1 MYLSGNVCYTVVYSL
16 VQSCVVQRCVIR
28 CSENAAKCNAISV
41 LCIWISDKKESD
53 KMKTIDDDIRSGN
66 FKQIYLLY
74 GTEAYLKKQYKDKLK
89 NAMAAPD
96 DNMNFTTFEGKNI
109 NPKEVIDLAETLPFF
124 ADRRVILI
132 EDSGFFK
139 SSCEDLAEYLTQVAP
154 ATHFIF
160 VEEEV
165 DKRSK
170 MYKTIKNNGKIVEF
184 SAQSEELLTRW
195 ILTRLKKEG
204 KNITGSVMQLFLSR
218 TGTDMGNIDRELEK
232 LICYALDRDVI
243 TAEDVMAVATEQ
255 TTNKIFEMVN
265 AIAEHNQRKA
275 LDLYYDLL
283 TLKEPPMRILFL
295 LAKQFRQLLLV
306 KEYTEEGVAQPEMAS
321 RLGVPSFVVRNIAS
335 CARSYRISELRQ
347 AVTDFVDAEEAV
359 KTGRLQDVLSV
370 ELLIVK
376 YSSARR

>member
-1 MYLSGNVCYTVVYSL
+1 MYAILCMQLSTKLRSAALRNS
-16 VQSCVVQRCVIR
+16 

-170 MYKTIKNNGKIVEF
+170 MYKTVKNNGKIVEF

-232 LICYALDRDVI
+232 LICYALDR
-243 TAEDVMAVATEQ
+243 E
-255 TTNKIFEMVN
+255 
-265 AIAEHNQRKA
+265 
-275 LDLYYDLL
+275 
-283 TLKEPPMRILFL
+283 
-295 LAKQFRQLLLV
+295 
-306 KEYTEEGVAQPEMAS
+306 
-321 RLGVPSFVVRNIAS
+321 
-335 CARSYRISELRQ
+335 
-347 AVTDFVDAEEAV
+347 
-359 KTGRLQDVLSV
+359 
-370 ELLIVK
+370 
-376 YSSARR
+376 